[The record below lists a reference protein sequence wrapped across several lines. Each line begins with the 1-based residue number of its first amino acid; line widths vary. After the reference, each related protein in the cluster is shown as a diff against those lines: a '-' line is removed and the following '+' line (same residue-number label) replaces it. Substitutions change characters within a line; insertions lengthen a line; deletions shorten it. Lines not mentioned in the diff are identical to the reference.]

1 MSPATKSKSKSKE
14 KPLTKATKEL
24 QKASQKYPESN
35 NGSNPASAYNPL
47 SGTFHS
53 LDTASGTSSPPLQSN
68 GRFRNIEE
76 TDDHSGNLHRT
87 AIEYDSL
94 SNNDSCSGESE
105 DHKEKV
111 TSTAVRQD
119 VVTVSDNEKREKIRQ
134 KNERK
139 HQRQR
144 ERRAQ
149 ELHERCSG
157 YLMSRKLESL
167 SQQIVAMGF
176 TSERATMALMLN
188 EGRLQES
195 VNWLFEGTEQES
207 QTKEI
212 GSGAN
217 LKIDITEELAR
228 ISEMEVRHK
237 CSKQEVERVVVSCE
251 GDLDKAEETL
261 NSQKPEPITQPKPE
275 ESASLKHTMMYQE
288 KPTSAV
294 TTLLNRNES
303 EMAYSKGAVAL
314 PTHPVTGTRNQL
326 SSKVIPAKP
335 QTEKR
340 ISGNAYNS
348 SLSYSSTA
356 PIQVASSSA
365 KVMAQ
370 LGVGL
375 EGRSFQQGAAVKEPI
390 VMMQRPQSI
399 NIKPNTVINSSASP
413 PGTNQWYG
421 KNVMGV
427 DNMMLNGNKLVHS
440 QSSGNF
446 GSGSQH
452 YYPQAQSRNP
462 GPDNPSSRQY
472 NTQAQ
477 YMQQRAY
484 MSNSIDPVAARP
496 VASSWST
503 VGTSSSPSLTVPSSL
518 GLFSG
523 FGSGASTGAPSH
535 VDWNAR
541 DMMSHCDYNSIDW
554 TLKSSPLSPP
564 KLNDLM
570 LEDRSG
576 GLMRGLSSMRGAN
589 GVRVAGLQDGVP
601 TEATT
606 SGVPREWT
614 SPFAGKDIFSLPR
627 QFVTSPSP

>member
-14 KPLTKATKEL
+14 KPLAKATKEL

-35 NGSNPASAYNPL
+35 NGSTPASAYNPL

-76 TDDHSGNLHRT
+76 TDDH
-87 AIEYDSL
+87 
-94 SNNDSCSGESE
+94 SE

-207 QTKEI
+207 QTKDI

-261 NSQKPEPITQPKPE
+261 NSQKPEPITHPKPE
-275 ESASLKHTMMYQE
+275 ESATLKHTMMHQE

-314 PTHPVTGTRNQL
+314 PTHPVAGTRNQL
-326 SSKVIPAKP
+326 SSKVIPSKP

-340 ISGNAYNS
+340 VPGNAYNS

-365 KVMAQ
+365 KVMSQ
-370 LGVGL
+370 LGVGM

-399 NIKPNTVINSSASP
+399 NIKPSSVINSSASP

-421 KNVMGV
+421 NNVMGV
-427 DNMMLNGNKLVHS
+427 DNMMLNGKLVHS

-446 GSGSQH
+446 GAGSQH
-452 YYPQAQSRNP
+452 FYPQAQSRNL
-462 GPDNPSSRQY
+462 GPDNPTSRQY

-523 FGSGASTGAPSH
+523 FGSGATTGAPSH